1 MNQPLKQHAVAACA
15 SAVRES
21 VVRASAVRASAV
33 AKAGD
38 RQYATRIL
46 CVWLPN
52 WPIQRLVV
60 QRPEL
65 RRQQVLLFRR
75 DSRRGNLVNAA
86 SPLAR
91 QAGCRVGMPLS
102 EAKSL
107 LRRPQTEQT
116 FFFEHDLKQ
125 DVQAIEQLCQ
135 SLDGFSPT
143 VGLEL
148 IDDRDFKQG
157 KRPAAILLDVTG
169 LAHLF
174 GDENHLAYRLM
185 KHLESDGYLG
195 RVAIANTVGAA
206 WAAAHFLAS
215 RYFREHQ
222 QPLVIDADDSETLHD
237 LPVEAL
243 RLDETVVDTLYQLG
257 IRRLSQLLKL
267 SRNDLAMRFG
277 NAIHRRIDQL
287 HGAIDEPVTAFERPA
302 EFNATQLLEYPTRHR
317 ETIEVIVARLVKQL
331 CRDLRSQQQ
340 GALQWRVR
348 LLCTTGPIEFTVSL
362 FQPSTAVEEIMPLVE
377 MQLETVFQ
385 SGAGWQ
391 SNGMGQWTQ
400 KQKKPRRVRFE
411 VNEVLVSVVSHVLLV
426 QQQRDL
432 FDDSPRLGRQAL
444 SHLIN
449 RLAGRLGSEN
459 VVYPTLQSGAQPE
472 YSYRL
477 KPLVD
482 ANRKRRRRVASAKDS
497 SHRLARP
504 IRLCRPMLVQAT
516 FEEEG
521 ETATGVRDLHRPPV
535 AIEIAGRVYQVV
547 DAWGPERIETG
558 WWRGPT
564 VCRDYW
570 RIVTDGGQHFWVYR
584 NLRCGRWWLHGN
596 F

>member
-1 MNQPLKQHAVAACA
+1 MSSPPQSFANRQH
-15 SAVRES
+15 
-21 VVRASAVRASAV
+21 
-33 AKAGD
+33 
-38 RQYATRIL
+38 ATRIL
-46 CVWLPN
+46 CVWFPN

-75 DSRRGNLVNAA
+75 DSRRGQLVNAA

-91 QAGCRVGMPLS
+91 QAGCCVGMPLS

-107 LRRPQTEQT
+107 LRRSQSQET
-116 FFFEHDLKQ
+116 FLFEHDLKQ
-125 DVQAIEQLCQ
+125 DLQAIEQLCQ
-135 SLDGFSPT
+135 SLESFSPT
-143 VGLEL
+143 VGLES
-148 IDDRDFKQG
+148 INEPDFKRG
-157 KRPAAILLDVTG
+157 KRPAALLLDVTG

-174 GDENHLAYRLM
+174 GDETHLACRLM

-215 RYFREHQ
+215 RYFREQQ
-222 QPLVIDADDSETLHD
+222 QPLVIAVDDSCTLD
-237 LPVEAL
+237 ELPVEAL
-243 RLDETVVDTLYQLG
+243 RLEETVVDTLYQLG
-257 IRRLSQLLKL
+257 ICRLNQLLKL

-287 HGAIDEPVTAFERPA
+287 QGAIEEPVVAFQRPA
-302 EFNATQLLEYPTRHR
+302 EFNAQQLLEYPTRHR
-317 ETIEVIVARLVKQL
+317 ETIEVIIARLIEQL

-340 GALQWRVR
+340 GALQWRIR
-348 LLCTTGPIEFTVSL
+348 LLCTSEPIEFTVSL

-377 MQLETVFQ
+377 MQSETIFQ
-385 SGAGWQ
+385 SGSNWQARGAGHASKKQ
-391 SNGMGQWTQ
+391 ST
-400 KQKKPRRVRFE
+400 KKRKRVRFE
-411 VNEVLVSVVSHVLLV
+411 VNEICVSVVSHVLLV

-432 FDDSPRLGRQAL
+432 FDDKPRLGRQAL

-449 RLAGRLGSEN
+449 RLAGRLGNEN

-482 ANRKRRRRVASAKDS
+482 ANRRRRRQTAKSKDN

-504 IRLCRPMLVQAT
+504 IRLC
-516 FEEEG
+516 
-521 ETATGVRDLHRPPV
+521 HRPVQIEATLPRASQTTETLGQSATASSV
-535 AIEIAGRVYQVV
+535 RNLHLPPTAITIEQTVYQVIE
-547 DAWGPERIETG
+547 AWGPERIETG

-570 RIVTDGGQHFWVYR
+570 RIATDSGQHFWVYR
-584 NLRCGRWWLHGN
+584 DLRNNRWWLHGN

>member
-1 MNQPLKQHAVAACA
+1 M
-15 SAVRES
+15 
-21 VVRASAVRASAV
+21 
-33 AKAGD
+33 
-38 RQYATRIL
+38 
-46 CVWLPN
+46 
-52 WPIQRLVV
+52 

-75 DSRRGNLVNAA
+75 DSRRGQLVNAA

-91 QAGCRVGMPLS
+91 QAGSCVGMPLS

-107 LRRPQTEQT
+107 LRRSQSQET
-116 FFFEHDLKQ
+116 FLFEHDLKQ
-125 DVQAIEQLCQ
+125 DLQAIEQLCQ
-135 SLDGFSPT
+135 SLESFSPT
-143 VGLEL
+143 VGLET
-148 IDDRDFKQG
+148 IDARDFKQG
-157 KRPAAILLDVTG
+157 KRPAALLLDVTG

-174 GDENHLAYRLM
+174 GDENHLACQLL
-185 KHLESDGYLG
+185 KHLEADGYLG

-206 WAAAHFLAS
+206 WAAAHFLSS

-222 QPLVIDADDSETLHD
+222 QPLVIAEDDSHTLLE

-257 IRRLSQLLKL
+257 ITRLSQLLKL
-267 SRNDLAMRFG
+267 PRNDLAMRFG

-287 HGAIDEPVTAFERPA
+287 LGEIEEPVVAFARPA
-302 EFNATQLLEYPTRHR
+302 EFNAQQLLEYPTRHR
-317 ETIEVIVARLVKQL
+317 ETIEVIIGRLVEQL
-331 CRDLRSQQQ
+331 CRELRSQQQ

-348 LLCTTGPIEFTVSL
+348 LLCTTGPVEFTVSL
-362 FQPSTAVEEIMPLVE
+362 FQPSTSVDEIMPLVE
-377 MQLETVFQ
+377 MQSETIFQ
-385 SGAGWQ
+385 ASSHWQPRGAGQ
-391 SNGMGQWTQ
+391 SIK
-400 KQKKPRRVRFE
+400 KQPTKKRKRVRFE
-411 VNEVLVSVVSHVLLV
+411 VNEVCVSVVSHVLLV

-432 FDDSPRLGRQAL
+432 FDDKPRLGRQAL

-449 RLAGRLGSEN
+449 RLAGRLGNEN

-482 ANRKRRRRVASAKDS
+482 ANRKRRRRAARPNTG
-497 SHRLARP
+497 SHQLARP
-504 IRLCRPMLVQAT
+504 IRLCHRPLPITVKFQQELQTAESVAPPAT
-516 FEEEG
+516 VSS
-521 ETATGVRDLHRPPV
+521 VRDLHQPPS
-535 AIEIAGRVYQVV
+535 AITINQTVYRVT

-570 RIVTDGGQHFWVYR
+570 RIATDSGQHFWVYR
-584 NLRCGRWWLHGN
+584 DLRRNRWWLHGN

>member
-1 MNQPLKQHAVAACA
+1 M
-15 SAVRES
+15 
-21 VVRASAVRASAV
+21 
-33 AKAGD
+33 
-38 RQYATRIL
+38 
-46 CVWLPN
+46 
-52 WPIQRLVV
+52 

-75 DSRRGNLVNAA
+75 DSRRGQLVNAA

-91 QAGCRVGMPLS
+91 QAGSCVGMPLS

-107 LRRPQTEQT
+107 LRRSQSQET
-116 FFFEHDLKQ
+116 FLFEHDLKQ
-125 DVQAIEQLCQ
+125 DLQAIEQLCQ
-135 SLDGFSPT
+135 SLESFSPT
-143 VGLEL
+143 VGLET
-148 IDDRDFKQG
+148 IDARDFKQG
-157 KRPAAILLDVTG
+157 KRPAALLLDVTG

-174 GDENHLAYRLM
+174 GDENHLACQLL
-185 KHLESDGYLG
+185 KHLEADGYLG

-206 WAAAHFLAS
+206 WAAAHFLSS

-222 QPLVIDADDSETLHD
+222 QPLVIAEDDSHTLLE

-257 IRRLSQLLKL
+257 ITRLSQLLKL
-267 SRNDLAMRFG
+267 PRNDLAMRFG

-287 HGAIDEPVTAFERPA
+287 LGEIEEPVVAFARPA
-302 EFNATQLLEYPTRHR
+302 EFNAQQLLEYPTRHR
-317 ETIEVIVARLVKQL
+317 ETIEVIIGRLVEQL
-331 CRDLRSQQQ
+331 CRELRSQQQ

-348 LLCTTGPIEFTVSL
+348 LLCTTGPVEFTVSL
-362 FQPSTAVEEIMPLVE
+362 FQPSTSVDEIMPLVE
-377 MQLETVFQ
+377 MQSETIFQ
-385 SGAGWQ
+385 ASSHWQ
-391 SNGMGQWTQ
+391 PRGGGQSIK
-400 KQKKPRRVRFE
+400 KQSTKKRKRVRFE
-411 VNEVLVSVVSHVLLV
+411 VNEVCVSVVSHVLLV

-432 FDDSPRLGRQAL
+432 FDDKPRLGRQAL

-449 RLAGRLGSEN
+449 RLAGRLGNEN

-482 ANRKRRRRVASAKDS
+482 ANRKRRRRVARPNTG
-497 SHRLARP
+497 SHQLARP
-504 IRLCRPMLVQAT
+504 IRLCHRPLPITVKFQQ
-516 FEEEG
+516 ELQ
-521 ETATGVRDLHRPPV
+521 TAESVDHPAAVSSVRDLHQPPS
-535 AIEIAGRVYQVV
+535 AITINQTVYRVT

-570 RIVTDGGQHFWVYR
+570 RIATDSGQHFWVYR
-584 NLRCGRWWLHGN
+584 DLRRNRWWLHGN

>member
-1 MNQPLKQHAVAACA
+1 MSVTSKQATRV
-15 SAVRES
+15 
-21 VVRASAVRASAV
+21 
-33 AKAGD
+33 
-38 RQYATRIL
+38 YATRIL

-75 DSRRGNLVNAA
+75 DSRRGQLVNAA

-91 QAGCRVGMPLS
+91 QAGCCVGMPLS

-107 LRRPQTEQT
+107 LRRSQSQET
-116 FFFEHDLKQ
+116 FLFEHDLKQ
-125 DVQAIEQLCQ
+125 DLQAIEQLCQ
-135 SLDGFSPT
+135 SLESFSPT
-143 VGLEL
+143 VGLES
-148 IDDRDFKQG
+148 IEERDFKRG
-157 KRPAAILLDVTG
+157 KRPAALLLDVTG

-174 GDENHLAYRLM
+174 GDEHHLACRLM

-206 WAAAHFLAS
+206 WAAAHFLSS
-215 RYFREHQ
+215 RFFREQQ
-222 QPLVIDADDSETLHD
+222 QPLVIAADDSHTLD
-237 LPVEAL
+237 ELPVEAL
-243 RLDETVVDTLYQLG
+243 RLDETIIDTLYQLG
-257 IRRLSQLLKL
+257 ICRLNQLMKL
-267 SRNDLAMRFG
+267 SRDDLAMRFG

-287 HGAIDEPVTAFERPA
+287 QGAIEEPVVAFQRPA
-302 EFNATQLLEYPTRHR
+302 EFNAQQLLEYPTRHR
-317 ETIEVIVARLVKQL
+317 ETIEVIIARLVELL
-331 CRDLRSQQQ
+331 CRELRSQQQ
-340 GALQWRVR
+340 GALQWRIR
-348 LLCTTGPIEFTVSL
+348 LLCTTEPIEFTVSL
-362 FQPSTAVEEIMPLVE
+362 FQPSTSVEEIMPLVE
-377 MQLETVFQ
+377 MQSETIFQ
-385 SGAGWQ
+385 AGSNWRARGGQ
-391 SNGMGQWTQ
+391 STKAQPA
-400 KQKKPRRVRFE
+400 KKRKRVRFE
-411 VNEVLVSVVSHVLLV
+411 VNEICVSVASHVLLV

-432 FDDSPRLGRQAL
+432 FDDKPRLGQQAL

-449 RLAGRLGSEN
+449 RLAGRLGNEN

-482 ANRKRRRRVASAKDS
+482 ANRRRRRQTAKSKDS

-504 IRLCRPMLVQAT
+504 IRLY
-516 FEEEG
+516 
-521 ETATGVRDLHRPPV
+521 HRPVMIEVTFPSASSTTQTIPDESLNQSATTSSVRNLHQPPTAIMIEQTVYKVV
-535 AIEIAGRVYQVV
+535 A
-547 DAWGPERIETG
+547 AWGPERIETG

-570 RIVTDGGQHFWVYR
+570 RIATDRGQHFWVYR
-584 NLRCGRWWLHGN
+584 DLRRNCWWLHGS

>member
-1 MNQPLKQHAVAACA
+1 MIVNPPLQPLATPQNVTRTPAPRIHAP
-15 SAVRES
+15 
-21 VVRASAVRASAV
+21 
-33 AKAGD
+33 
-38 RQYATRIL
+38 RIL

-107 LRRPQTEQT
+107 LRRSESPET
-116 FFFEHDLKQ
+116 FLFEHDLKQ
-125 DVQAIEQLCQ
+125 DLQAIEQLCHD
-135 SLDGFSPT
+135 LDSFSPT
-143 VGLEL
+143 VGMES
-148 IDDRDFKQG
+148 IDERDFKRG
-157 KRPAAILLDVTG
+157 KRPAALLLDVTG

-174 GDENHLAYRLM
+174 GDEHHLACRLM
-185 KHLESDGYLG
+185 KHLETDGYLG

-206 WAAAHFLAS
+206 LAAAHFLSS
-215 RYFREHQ
+215 RYFREQQ
-222 QPLVIDADDSETLHD
+222 QPLVIATDDSHTLD
-237 LPVEAL
+237 ELPVESL
-243 RLDETVVDTLYQLG
+243 RLDETIIDTLYQLG
-257 IRRLSQLLKL
+257 ICRLNQLLKL
-267 SRNDLAMRFG
+267 PRNDLAMRFG
-277 NAIHRRIDQL
+277 NAIHRRIDQM
-287 HGAIDEPVTAFERPA
+287 HGAIEEPVVAFQRPA
-302 EFNATQLLEYPTRHR
+302 EFIAQQLLEYPTRHR
-317 ETIEVIVARLVKQL
+317 ETIEVIIARLVKQL
-331 CRDLRSQQQ
+331 CRELRSQQQ
-340 GALQWRVR
+340 GALQWRIR
-348 LLCTTGPIEFTVSL
+348 LLCTTDPIEFTVSL
-362 FQPSTAVEEIMPLVE
+362 FQPSTSVEEIMPLVE
-377 MQLETVFQ
+377 MQSETIFQ
-385 SGAGWQ
+385 AGSNWQARSGQGAKKQ
-391 SNGMGQWTQ
+391 ST
-400 KQKKPRRVRFE
+400 KKRKRVRFE
-411 VNEVLVSVVSHVLLV
+411 VNEVCVSVVSHVLLV

-432 FDDSPRLGRQAL
+432 FDDKPRLGQQAL

-449 RLAGRLGSEN
+449 RLAGRLGNEN

-482 ANRKRRRRVASAKDS
+482 ANRRRRRQTAKSKDN

-504 IRLCRPMLVQAT
+504 IRLCRRPVPIEAT
-516 FEEEG
+516 FPPASPNT
-521 ETATGVRDLHRPPV
+521 ETLGQPATTSSARNLHQPPT
-535 AIEIAGRVYQVV
+535 AITIDQTVYQVV

-570 RIVTDGGQHFWVYR
+570 RIATDSGQHFWVYR
-584 NLRCGRWWLHGN
+584 DLRNNRWWLHGN

>member
-1 MNQPLKQHAVAACA
+1 MIVNLPLEQPAVAAP
-15 SAVRES
+15 ES
-21 VVRASAVRASAV
+21 
-33 AKAGD
+33 GT
-38 RQYATRIL
+38 RQHVTRVL

-91 QAGCRVGMPLS
+91 QAGCCVGMPLS

-107 LRRPQTEQT
+107 LRRSQSEET
-116 FFFEHDLKQ
+116 FFYEHDLKQ
-125 DVQAIEQLCQ
+125 DVQAIQQLCQ
-135 SLDGFSPT
+135 SLESFSPT

-148 IDDRDFKQG
+148 IDEPDFKQG
-157 KRPAAILLDVTG
+157 KRPAALLLDVTG

-174 GDENHLAYRLM
+174 GDETNLACQLM
-185 KHLESDGYLG
+185 KHLEADGYLG

-206 WAAAHFLAS
+206 WAAAHFLAG
-215 RYFREHQ
+215 RHFREHQ
-222 QPLVIDADDSETLHD
+222 QPLVIDADDSERLEE

-257 IRRLSQLLKL
+257 IRQLHQLLRL

-287 HGAIDEPVTAFERPA
+287 QGSIDEPVTAFERPA

-317 ETIEVIVARLVKQL
+317 ETIEVVVARLVEQL

-362 FQPSTAVEEIMPLVE
+362 FQPSTSVEEIMPLVE

-385 SGAGWQ
+385 SGSVWQ
-391 SNGMGQWTQ
+391 SNGMGQWDK
-400 KQKKPRRVRFE
+400 KQTSKKRRRVRFE
-411 VNEVLVSVVSHVLLV
+411 VNEVFVRVVSHVLLV

-449 RLAGRLGSEN
+449 RLAGRLGNEN

-482 ANRKRRRRVASAKDS
+482 ANRKRRRRVASAKES

-504 IRLCRPMLVQAT
+504 IRLCRRPVSIQVTFAKKAKTSEGSQAV
-516 FEEEG
+516 EG
-521 ETATGVRDLHRPPV
+521 ADQSAGSSVRDLHQPP
-535 AIEIAGRVYQVV
+535 ATIEIAQQVYRVV

-570 RIVTDGGQHFWVYR
+570 RVVTDGGQHFWVYR
-584 NLRCGRWWLHGN
+584 DLRRSRWWLHGN